1 MLNFRFYVATQN
13 PLPDTVGHFWQMV
26 VQCDVNLIVMLTES
40 SGEVTNQF
48 KSLLFIRYN
57 YFLTVYFT

>member
-40 SGEVTNQF
+40 SGEVTNQ
-48 KSLLFIRYN
+48 L
-57 YFLTVYFT
+57 